1 MKHIKLF
8 ENYIANSYT
17 KYYIVLMGNP
27 WEPLETGQTTGKS
40 IYLLEL
46 LKVKNK
52 IFKKTRKLDIIIA
65 FRAMEYTY
73 TNEEIKSSQSINF
86 YYDNNNHK
94 FYREGF
100 YTSNVYG
107 TFWKIDDDNGYINQV
122 YELEILW
129 KGDDK
134 NEAFNKVPELA
145 SKYLVRSSEL
155 DELENLIK
163 SGEFDVNKTWETW
176 SDGSITTFTPL
187 KKAVRDHEL
196 ETIRLLIKYGANVD
210 QQTNG
215 GETALML
222 AAYWENIKIM
232 QELIKSGANLLIQD
246 NDKEIFIDYISDEKI
261 EEEITNFIL
270 DNPQLPHY
278 DDFNIYVSTKKYNL

>member
-1 MKHIKLF
+1 M
-8 ENYIANSYT
+8 
-17 KYYIVLMGNP
+17 
-27 WEPLETGQTTGKS
+27 
-40 IYLLEL
+40 
-46 LKVKNK
+46 
-52 IFKKTRKLDIIIA
+52 
-65 FRAMEYTY
+65 
-73 TNEEIKSSQSINF
+73 
-86 YYDNNNHK
+86 
-94 FYREGF
+94 
-100 YTSNVYG
+100 
-107 TFWKIDDDNGYINQV
+107 
-122 YELEILW
+122 
-129 KGDDK
+129 
-134 NEAFNKVPELA
+134 A
-145 SKYLVRSSEL
+145 SKYQETERTRA
-155 DELENLIK
+155 ENLIK

-261 EEEITNFIL
+261 
-270 DNPQLPHY
+270 LP
-278 DDFNIYVSTKKYNL
+278 